1 MKQKLQF
8 LHTEQKIRHR
18 HFLLLLQRPH
28 FYREN
33 PDWLL
38 NSSPLSILI
47 IARSHHIVGEAP
59 AQRHTLLLIDKQ
71 GVLFDL
77 DVPLQALLVADE
89 VLEGVVG
96 LAQLILQPLDA
107 LGDLGDLLDELDVGL
122 IVAGLHV
129 GASGAFLEA
138 RLSHAQRRIF
148 RRDIGLET
156 LYVFFLF
163 GYFLKW
169 VQGGLT

>member
-1 MKQKLQF
+1 LASK
-8 LHTEQKIRHR
+8 T
-18 HFLLLLQRPH
+18 P
-28 FYREN
+28 
-33 PDWLL
+33 
-38 NSSPLSILI
+38 SSVSILI
-47 IARSHHIVGEAP
+47 IARSHHIVWEAP
-59 AQRHTLLLIDKQ
+59 TQRHTLLLIDKQ

-89 VLEGVVG
+89 ILEGVVG
-96 LAQLILQPLDA
+96 LTELILQPLDA

-129 GASGAFLEA
+129 WASGAFLEA

-169 VQGGLT
+169 VQWGINIEKNYEYWNVILF